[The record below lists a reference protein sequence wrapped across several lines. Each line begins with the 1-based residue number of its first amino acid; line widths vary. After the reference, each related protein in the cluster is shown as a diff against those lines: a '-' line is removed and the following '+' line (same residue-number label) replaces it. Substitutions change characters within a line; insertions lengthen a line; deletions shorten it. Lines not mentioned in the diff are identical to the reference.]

1 MYDKI
6 IKSIEKGDWSSAIKE
21 LKPILAQN
29 KFDEHLA
36 VLAATIFIGINDM
49 TNARDVIGSGLRI
62 NRKNYELWLLL
73 GRCYER
79 SNVNQAYLCYEN
91 SLFYCDNEDD
101 RKAVREFITG
111 VRASDDFCVRKSAIV
126 ILSYNSLH
134 FTKKCIESIRE
145 TCYPE
150 TYEIIVIDNASSDD
164 SVSWLEKQKD
174 IKLQCND
181 KNEGFP
187 SGCNQG
193 IEMAEP
199 DSDIFLLNN
208 DTIMC
213 DNALFWLRMGLY
225 ENEYVGA
232 AGAVSNCVSNLQEVT
247 WNCNSVEEF
256 LCAARINNLPMK
268 NPYLKRNWLIGFAL
282 LLKRNCLEKV
292 GYLDER
298 FTPGQYEDNDLGLRF
313 GEAGYELLLCK
324 NSFIFH
330 YGSGGGENIEKW
342 SNLMEQNRIKIQ
354 EKWGFEFDRY
364 IYTDLSLLCKIGSYG
379 DRAIKVLHI
388 GCGLGATLLTLKD
401 RYPDAEL
408 YGMES
413 NKNMVKASPRSI
425 EVFQGDIFSEGV
437 SFKKESFDIVMC
449 GEVYDNSDDQA
460 GIIAKAMEYLK
471 VGGHFITHSQ
481 DIRKDENE
489 MCGELPLVSVIMPC
503 YNHEAYVGSV
513 IESILNQTYSNIELI
528 VADNGSTDNS
538 FEVINRYK
546 SRIKVLQ
553 LERNDRLL
561 CMKMLCEAASGE
573 YIAQATSDDEWM
585 PEKIEVQI
593 KAFFADSGLQGCF
606 TWALYADENL
616 QVLPNQEN
624 NVFLVKN
631 RSRGEWLKKFIYEG
645 NCLCYASALAKRDVF
660 NYSVNMCRGYV
671 QLGDFYQWI
680 LFLQH
685 GGICVVEKPM
695 VKFRWH
701 MSGDNRNDSTP
712 SGETNIRTNQEH
724 TEIVLRTLELVDD
737 GLFRNAFQ
745 NEFVKCDADN
755 HEELLCE
762 RFFLLKRM
770 AERMFLFSD
779 VMMSFYHNHYSE
791 MENTLKTV
799 YGLSFEDLSALFAR
813 SGFAFAWDQLNRE
826 KMLCGVQ
833 RSYISSYM
841 NIAEMFTEEFYRDGF
856 DRDKAY
862 AVFSIMPEAEQIS
875 LKDLYRLCVTVL
887 KMEAEIKTA
896 KKDLY
901 FSLIKLIQKLCQL
914 MGALQDQMRL
924 LGILRN
930 GEEFRLFEELV
941 ELAVKNR
948 IDLYEAIVPYIQIVT
963 GQLGEVIDRK

>member
-6 IKSIEKGDWSSAIKE
+6 LESIEKGDWNSAIKE
-21 LKPILAQN
+21 LNPVLAQN
-29 KFDEHLA
+29 RFDENLA
-36 VLAATIFIGINDM
+36 VLAATIFIGIDDIA
-49 TNARDVIGSGLRI
+49 NARDVIGSGLRI
-62 NRKNYELWLLL
+62 NHRNYELWLLL
-73 GRCYER
+73 GQCYER

-101 RKAVREFITG
+101 RKVIQEFIAG
-111 VRASDDFCVRKSAIV
+111 VRTADDFCVKKSAIV

-134 FTKKCIESIRE
+134 FTKKCIESIKK

-150 TYEIIVIDNASSDD
+150 AYEIIVIDNASSDD
-164 SVSWLEKQKD
+164 SASWLAKQKD

-181 KNEGFP
+181 KNVGFP
-187 SGCNQG
+187 RGCNQG

-232 AGAVSNCVSNLQEVT
+232 AGAVSNCVSNLQQVT

-256 LCAARINNLPMK
+256 LSAARTNNLPMK

-282 LLKRNCLEKV
+282 LLKRSCLEEV

-364 IYTDLSLLCKIGSYG
+364 IYTDLSLLFKIGNYW

-401 RYPDAEL
+401 GYPDAEL

-413 NKNMVKASPRSI
+413 NENMVRVSPRSI
-425 EVFQGDIFSEGV
+425 EVFQGDIFAESV
-437 SFKKESFDIVMC
+437 PFKKESFDIVMC

-460 GIIAKAMEYLK
+460 GIVDRAMEYLK
-471 VGGHFITHSQ
+471 AGGHFITHSQ

-489 MCGELPLVSVIMPC
+489 MRGELPLVSVIMPC
-503 YNHEAYVGSV
+503 YNHEAYVGGV

-538 FEVINRYK
+538 LNVINRYK
-546 SRIKVLQ
+546 SRIKVLR
-553 LERNDRLL
+553 LERNNRQL

-585 PEKIEVQI
+585 PEKIEEQI
-593 KAFFADSGLQGCF
+593 KAFFADPGLQGCF

-631 RSRGEWLKKFIYEG
+631 RSRGEWLKRFIYEG

-660 NYSVNMCRGYV
+660 NYSVNMYRGYV

-685 GGICVVEKPM
+685 GGIHVVEKPL

-712 SGETNIRTNQEH
+712 SWETNVRTNQEY
-724 TEIVLRTLELVDD
+724 TEIVLQALELADD
-737 GLFRNAFQ
+737 DLFRNAFQ
-745 NEFVKCDADN
+745 DEFIKFDAGN

-762 RFFLLKRM
+762 KFFLLKRM
-770 AERMFLFSD
+770 AERAFLFSD
-779 VMMSFYHNHYSE
+779 VMMSFYHNYYSE

-799 YGLSFEDLSALFAR
+799 YGFSFEDSSALFAR
-813 SGFAFAWDQLNRE
+813 SGFAFACDQLNRE
-826 KMLCGVQ
+826 KMLIEVQ
-833 RSYISSYM
+833 KNHISSYM
-841 NIAEMFTEEFYRDGF
+841 NIAETLSEEFYRDGF

-862 AVFSIMPEAEQIS
+862 AIFSIMPEAEQIS
-875 LKDLYRLCVTVL
+875 LGDLYRLCVAVL
-887 KMEAEIKTA
+887 KMAA
-896 KKDLY
+896 KVGTIETDIY
-901 FSLIKLIQKLCQL
+901 FSLIKLIQKLCLL
-914 MGALQDQMRL
+914 MDTLQKQMRL
-924 LGILRN
+924 LGILCS
-930 GEEFRLFEELV
+930 GEEFRLFEKLV
-941 ELAVKNR
+941 QLAAKNR
-948 IDLYEAIVPYIQIVT
+948 IDLQEAVVPYIQIVT
-963 GQLGEVIDRK
+963 GRLGEVIDRK